1 MADAPRILIVDD
13 ERSICL
19 NCVKILSKRDYDVHY
34 VLDGQ
39 QALRQMAAQPFD
51 VVITDLKMRRM
62 GGMEVL
68 ARIQDAYPQTRV
80 IVITGYASV
89 ASAVEVMKTGAFD
102 YLAKPFTPHE
112 LRSVV
117 AQALADIE
125 QDQITQQPP
134 MPAPDAK
141 AVTHQL
147 IGSSAKIRQVVA
159 MIQKVAPTNATVM
172 INGESGTGKELVA
185 RAIHANS
192 NRRETVFFA
201 VDCGTLSDNL
211 LESELFGYKRGA
223 FTGADRDKEGIL
235 TRANG
240 GTIFLDE
247 ISNTSLEVQGKL
259 LRFIENREFLPLG
272 ATHPQ
277 QVDVRLIFAT
287 NENLTDLVQAGT
299 FREDFYYRIF
309 VYPIAMPPLRQRRED
324 ILPIADHFLRLFAR
338 KMQKKIAAFD
348 DAASRRLNNYD
359 WPGNVRQLRNVVE
372 RAVILC
378 DQQLVS
384 PTEIQLDDKTGA
396 IHGSLEHPPQ
406 TNAELKEIKKVL
418 RQQAV
423 AEVERKFLMQALI
436 NADWNITQA
445 ARDTGMQRSNF
456 QALMKKHNIRRPP
469 EKNGR

>member
-1 MADAPRILIVDD
+1 MAEPPRILIVDD
-13 ERSICL
+13 ERPICL
-19 NCVKILSKRDYDVHY
+19 NCVKILSKRDYEVHY

-39 QALRQMAAQPFD
+39 AALRQMEAQPFD
-51 VVITDLKMRRM
+51 VVITDLKMQRM
-62 GGMEVL
+62 GGMELL
-68 ARIQDAYPQTRV
+68 ACIQEAYPQTRV

-125 QDQITQQPP
+125 QDLIASSPV
-134 MPAPDAK
+134 APRLADRK
-141 AVTHQL
+141 VSHQL
-147 IGSSAKIRQVVA
+147 IGTSAKIRQVVS

-172 INGESGTGKELVA
+172 IGGESGTGKELVA

-192 NRRETVFFA
+192 ARREAVFFA
-201 VDCGTLSDNL
+201 VDCGTLSGNL
-211 LESELFGYKRGA
+211 LESELFGYARGA
-223 FTGADRDKEGIL
+223 FTSADRDKQGIL
-235 TRANG
+235 TRADG

-259 LRFIENREFLPLG
+259 LRFIESREFLPLG
-272 ATHPQ
+272 ATRSQ
-277 QVDVRLIFAT
+277 KVDVRLIFAT
-287 NENLTDLVQAGT
+287 NENLTDMVQAGT

-309 VYPIAMPPLRQRRED
+309 VYPILMPPLRQRRED
-324 ILPIADHFLRLFAR
+324 ILPIADHFLNLFSR
-338 KMQKKIAAFD
+338 KMKKEIVGFD
-348 DAASRRLNNYD
+348 DAARQRLHDYQ

-372 RAVILC
+372 RALILC
-378 DQQLVS
+378 DQPLVS
-384 PTEIQLDDKTGA
+384 AMEIQLSDGA
-396 IHGSLEHPPQ
+396 AVDQAGGEQAPQ
-406 TNAELKEIKKVL
+406 TNAELKELKKTL

-445 ARDTGMQRSNF
+445 ARDTQMQRSNF
-456 QALMKKHNIRRPP
+456 QALMKKHKIRRPAV
-469 EKNGR
+469 